1 MVYEQ
6 QPSKETL
13 SAHDFCFA
21 IVAVGE
27 DRYAENMETNKEL
40 VIQFDGGNVI
50 RSVVEKVPTLVILI
64 SGRPIIIEPDILDK
78 VDALAA
84 AWLPGTEGDGITD
97 VVFGDHGFVGRLPVS
112 WFRTVDQLPL
122 DPSSSSNSYDPLFPV
137 EFGLTCEK
145 KDMSVDMA

>member
-1 MVYEQ
+1 
-6 QPSKETL
+6 
-13 SAHDFCFA
+13 
-21 IVAVGE
+21 
-27 DRYAENMETNKEL
+27 METNKEL